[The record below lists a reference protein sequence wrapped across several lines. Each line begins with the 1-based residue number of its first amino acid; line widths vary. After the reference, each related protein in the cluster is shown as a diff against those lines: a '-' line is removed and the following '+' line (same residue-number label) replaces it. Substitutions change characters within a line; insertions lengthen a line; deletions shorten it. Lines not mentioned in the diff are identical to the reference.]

1 MVTDK
6 QVRRLMKLS
15 QEDGNI
21 AIVAAKAGMSENT
34 ARKYLRSGE
43 LPSQCKKERTWRT
56 REDPFERVWGEIR
69 EKLEENPGL
78 EAKTLFEWLQREC
91 PGGYSDGQLRT
102 FQRRIKQWRAL
113 EGPAKEVYF
122 TQNHSPGKLC
132 ESDFTDMSSLGITI
146 QGVCFDHLV
155 YHFVLTY
162 SNWETGSVCFSESF
176 ESLITGMQN
185 ALWELGG
192 VPESHRTDKL
202 SAAVQRLDKEGKE
215 EFTRRYQALL
225 RHYGLGGQKIQT
237 GKANENG
244 DIEQR
249 HHRLKGAVE
258 QTLLLRGG
266 REFST
271 RGEYEG
277 FLRKLFEQLNA
288 GRRDRFREE
297 LRALKSLPARRLDD
311 HTPFTVRVGPTSTIR
326 IKKNVYSVHSR
337 LIGEEVN
344 VRLHADN
351 LEVWYAQR
359 RIEVIPRLRGE
370 GKHRVQYRHIIDWL
384 VRKPGAFEN
393 YRYREDMFPTSR
405 FRMAY
410 DLLKERSPE
419 RASREYLKILHLA
432 AKESEAG
439 VDNALRWLMD
449 GERPIKVEEVE
460 AIVLTN
466 QRIPG
471 PTAVQVSEVDLSVYD
486 RLLTTVE
493 VTDGCQR

>member
-1 MVTDK
+1 VVTDK

-15 QEDGNI
+15 QEEGKI

-43 LPSQCKKERTWRT
+43 LPSQGNQERTWRT
-56 REDPFERVWGEIR
+56 REDPFETAWDEVR

-102 FQRRIKQWRAL
+102 LQRRIKQWRAL

-122 TQNHSPGKLC
+122 TQTHRPGRLC
-132 ESDFTDMSSLGITI
+132 ESDFTDMSSLGISI
-146 QGVCFDHLV
+146 QGGRFEHLM

-176 ESLITGMQN
+176 ESLSTGMQN

-192 VPESHRTDKL
+192 VPGNHRTDKL

-225 RHYGLGGQKIQT
+225 RHYGLNGEKIQT

-249 HHRLKGAVE
+249 HHRLKRAVE
-258 QTLLLRGG
+258 QALLLRGE
-266 REFST
+266 RDFST
-271 RGEYEG
+271 REEYEG
-277 FLRKLFEQLNA
+277 FLRKMFGQLNA

-297 LRALKSLPARRLDD
+297 LMALKSLPALRLDD
-311 HTPFTVRVGPTSTIR
+311 HTPFTVRVGPASTIR

-351 LEVWYAQR
+351 LEVWYAQK

-393 YRYREDMFPTSR
+393 YRYREDLFPTSR

-410 DLLKERSPE
+410 DFLKERSPE
-419 RASREYLKILHLA
+419 GASREYLKVLHLA
-432 AKESEAG
+432 AKESETG

-449 GERPIKVEEVE
+449 EERPISAEGVE
-460 AIVLTN
+460 AIVLTDR
-466 QRIPG
+466 RIPE
-471 PTAVQVSEVDLSVYD
+471 PTAVEVGEVDLSVYD
-486 RLLTTVE
+486 KLLTTVE
-493 VTDGCQR
+493 VSDGCQR